1 MRDPHDTRTPDLH
14 PGRPGRRP
22 KNPSGPMDAA
32 TRQAVS
38 RAVRAERIAVA
49 MRSPGTVDDLALLAD
64 ALKRAVLDGNTRA
77 LRRLAARISEVANV
91 G

>member
-1 MRDPHDTRTPDLH
+1 MRDQHDTKTPDLH
-14 PGRPGRRP
+14 GNRPGRRP
-22 KNPSGPMDAA
+22 KFDSGPMDAA

-38 RAVRAERIAVA
+38 RAVRAERIANA
-49 MRSPGTVDDLALLAD
+49 IRSPGVVDDLALLAD

-77 LRRLAARISEVANV
+77 LRRLAARIAEVAHA